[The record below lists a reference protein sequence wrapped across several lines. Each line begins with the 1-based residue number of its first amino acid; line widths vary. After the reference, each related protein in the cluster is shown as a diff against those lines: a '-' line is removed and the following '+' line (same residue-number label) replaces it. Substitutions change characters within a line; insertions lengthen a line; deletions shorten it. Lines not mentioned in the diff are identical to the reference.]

1 SQYLHLQ
8 RTSVSLLTHQDCVFF
23 VALRYT
29 LTQVELQTILA
40 IAVTRALAVAT
51 PRMYSVV
58 NTTRVIGCYI
68 AVIWLYSIA
77 LKIPPALG
85 YLGKYG
91 FNAKT
96 MECDLRPDPSPLARL
111 ILIIIEAI
119 IPVILIFVLY
129 IFVFIMVKLSSAR
142 VARAS
147 VRCTN
152 SSATT
157 RVPPPA
163 STSTTSENEARK
175 GSTSS
180 FKSLK
185 KMVSE
190 SSLRNR
196 FRRQSS
202 TISQRMG
209 TSRRDLRVART
220 IFIIFIMVLVCSVPV
235 MCVHVLDYE
244 VTQPNRF
251 LLLHVLYWVQYCLNV
266 VVYVLMNRQYRDA
279 YVDCLARVFPRIKR
293 HHGRRFFWERPSV
306 SSRPAP
312 NLTSTK
318 PQAGG
323 IGSYHNQYDSS
334 DARGGDEDQPSRST
348 APGGGGGVTTSTTA
362 GERSPMPQGRL
373 NTIPEGSSAASDSVF
388 GSDPPKK
395 NNEQQQQEQEQQEKL
410 RQQEKQQLPDE
421 IQQEQKQQDRK
432 QQLTRKDGID
442 ECDGDDDNDDDGER
456 SGSEEA
462 DEHDAL
468 MNREHWVTQNGAM
481 GTGSSL
487 PHSES
492 MV

>member
-1 SQYLHLQ
+1 
-8 RTSVSLLTHQDCVFF
+8 
-23 VALRYT
+23 
-29 LTQVELQTILA
+29 
-40 IAVTRALAVAT
+40 
-51 PRMYSVV
+51 
-58 NTTRVIGCYI
+58 
-68 AVIWLYSIA
+68 
-77 LKIPPALG
+77 
-85 YLGKYG
+85 
-91 FNAKT
+91 
-96 MECDLRPDPSPLARL
+96 
-111 ILIIIEAI
+111 
-119 IPVILIFVLY
+119 
-129 IFVFIMVKLSSAR
+129 VKLSSAR

-163 STSTTSENEARK
+163 STSTSSENEGRK

-235 MCVHVLDYE
+235 MCVHVLDSQ
-244 VTQPNRF
+244 VKQPNRF

-318 PQAGG
+318 PQGG
-323 IGSYHNQYDSS
+323 GGGGGSYHNQYDSS
-334 DARGGDEDQPSRST
+334 DARDEEPCRST
-348 APGGGGGVTTSTTA
+348 APGGVTTA

-395 NNEQQQQEQEQQEKL
+395 NIEQQQQEKQQQQEQEIPQKQQQQE
-410 RQQEKQQLPDE
+410 E
-421 IQQEQKQQDRK
+421 IQQQEQQQQDRK

-442 ECDGDDDNDDDGER
+442 ECDDDDNEGER

-481 GTGSSL
+481 GTASSL